1 MLTVTPMA
9 MMGLVQPVKTCFPGA
24 DHAGR
29 YGDENADGDNS
40 GNGGADAAG
49 INMMLTS
56 LASRAITSI
65 NLLRNLKTRCRHLMQ

>member
-29 YGDENADGDNS
+29 YGDEDADGDN
-40 GNGGADAAG
+40 NNNDGAGAAG
-49 INMMLTS
+49 LDG
-56 LASRAITSI
+56 
-65 NLLRNLKTRCRHLMQ
+65 